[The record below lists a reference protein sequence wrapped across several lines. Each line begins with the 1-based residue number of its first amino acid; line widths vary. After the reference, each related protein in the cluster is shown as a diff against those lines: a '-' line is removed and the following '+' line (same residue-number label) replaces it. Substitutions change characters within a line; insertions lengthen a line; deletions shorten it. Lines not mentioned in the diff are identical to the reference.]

1 MQITHSE
8 AAKREGV
15 AVARPRDKACTGFG
29 VLPTVPY
36 CCYFNENFKR
46 LRYDLRKWYTS
57 LSKMKLLIQA
67 CNSMI
72 LAFDNLED
80 QRALSRPEF
89 NFRKI
94 VKLHLEGLLHLQFI
108 YWKQRCTIRWIK
120 VGEENSKFFQ
130 AMANERLRRNII
142 ASLTNDDGA
151 VINEHQQMASLLWGS
166 FKNRMGVAN
175 GIEM

>member
-1 MQITHSE
+1 
-8 AAKREGV
+8 
-15 AVARPRDKACTGFG
+15 
-29 VLPTVPY
+29 
-36 CCYFNENFKR
+36 
-46 LRYDLRKWYTS
+46 
-57 LSKMKLLIQA
+57 MKLLIQA